1 MSEILFVGAV
11 LRFRG
16 AVAILDADGDFVIPP
31 GDEHPFSVPPIMQLV
46 LKHGTLHHATTR

>member
-1 MSEILFVGAV
+1 MCFLSGILFVGAV

-31 GDEHPFSVPPIMQLV
+31 GEDQPFSIPPIMQLV
-46 LKHGTLHHATTR
+46 LKHGESER